1 MFPDGHRRKI
11 MDFVQGEKSKEKQ
24 EFLVDSTAYDG
35 LFQEKKQ
42 PESVGSYSN
51 KATRH

>member
-1 MFPDGHRRKI
+1 MEFA
-11 MDFVQGEKSKEKQ
+11 QGEKSKEKQ

-51 KATRH
+51 KTMNH